1 MRRVES
7 VETSA
12 AKLGRPA
19 QHGTAGAM
27 AGLTRVYQNRAA
39 HSQVACHWSLARGHG
54 DNVTMEHGTRM
65 LVYTLST
72 SPAPCLAPCW
82 LPGKVRHKVV
92 LPVYHGQPAN
102 RSRALEFL
110 QPMRKWE
117 THNKAS

>member
-54 DNVTMEHGTRM
+54 DSVTMEHGTRM

-72 SPAPCLAPCW
+72 SPAPCLPAGCLAKYVTKWCCLFTMASQPIGAAPW
-82 LPGKVRHKVV
+82 SFSS
-92 LPVYHGQPAN
+92 Q
-102 RSRALEFL
+102 
-110 QPMRKWE
+110 
-117 THNKAS
+117 